1 LKLRVIQNSNFLHNL
16 FNLKTSGGSMKVE
29 WIATLIFT
37 LIGTFLMGLSVQST
51 RDLSATVETIKNR
64 IQAQEEQNA
73 STKSQMNS
81 VAGELIRLKETQALV
96 SPQNLQ
102 DQVQEII
109 RQDRDKQAAILQ
121 EKMRLRTLEDKYK
134 TEKVRIQKLQ
144 AQIDLAKQQLDLS
157 DKNLEVEILTAVVES
172 SVQRKIENFSQTT
185 AMANTKAMNE
195 ISKASLKGADRF
207 GEVPYREP
215 AADLQTAQDASKDG
229 SAVSQALL
237 AKKSALLAERKKL
250 SAQQRT
256 LDDDKRKLANNL
268 AALAQKIQANA
279 QAN

>member
-1 LKLRVIQNSNFLHNL
+1 
-16 FNLKTSGGSMKVE
+16 MKVE

-51 RDLSATVETIKNR
+51 RDLSATVETIKQR

-73 STKSQMNS
+73 STRSQMNS
-81 VAGELIRLKETQALV
+81 VAGELIRLKETQAIV
-96 SPQNLQ
+96 SPKNLQ

-109 RQDRDKQAAILQ
+109 RQDREKQTALLQ
-121 EKMRLRTLEDKYK
+121 EKARLRALEDKYK
-134 TEKVRIQKLQ
+134 AEKVRIQKLQ
-144 AQIDLAKQQLDLS
+144 AHIDLAKQQIDLA

-172 SVQRKIENFSQTT
+172 SVQKKIDNFSQTN
-185 AMANTKAMNE
+185 AIANSKAMNE

-215 AADLQTAQDASKDG
+215 NSDVQSALDNSKDV
-229 SAVSQALL
+229 SSVSQALL
-237 AKKSALLAERKKL
+237 AKKSALMTERKKL

-256 LDDDKRKLANNL
+256 LDEDKRKLANNL
-268 AALAQKIQANA
+268 AALTQKFQASTLTN
-279 QAN
+279 

>member
-1 LKLRVIQNSNFLHNL
+1 
-16 FNLKTSGGSMKVE
+16 MKVE
-29 WIATLIFT
+29 WIAALILTLT
-37 LIGTFLMGLSVQST
+37 CTFLMGLSLHST

-64 IQAQEEQNA
+64 IQAQEEKNA
-73 STKSQMNS
+73 SARSQMNS
-81 VAGELIRLKETQALV
+81 VAGELIRIKETQALV

-109 RQDRDKQAAILQ
+109 RLDRERQTAILQ
-121 EKMRLRTLEDKYK
+121 EKTRLHALEEKYK
-134 TEKVRIQKLQ
+134 TEKVRIQKIQ

-185 AMANTKAMNE
+185 AMANSKAMNE
-195 ISKASLKGADRF
+195 ISRASLKGADRF

-215 AADLQTAQDASKDG
+215 ATDAQIAQDSSKDG
-229 SAVSQALL
+229 NSLSQALL
-237 AKKSALLAERKKL
+237 AKKSALTADRKKL
-250 SAQQRT
+250 LAQQRT
-256 LDDDKRKLANNL
+256 LDVEKRKLANNL
-268 AALAQKIQANA
+268 AALAQKIQVSA